1 MPAVTDVVDK
11 RIAYSEAF
19 KVQCM
24 TRYAAG
30 DSPVQIFRD
39 AGLDSSLIGY
49 KRIERCIARWRKT
62 VLPKINGEPVPEKPQ
77 VPRVDVLRQKIAEA
91 SGIAAE
97 HIDESNALREML
109 LESQLRRIEDLEKEL
124 KDVRTMLLREQK
136 RNQAEMRKA
145 ERAGREAASAATVET
160 VPVESA
166 AVGSGVTESGV
177 TDGVNP
183 AAEQAE

>member
-1 MPAVTDVVDK
+1 MTDVVDK

-77 VPRVDVLRQKIAEA
+77 VPRVDVLKQKIAES

-109 LESQLRRIEDLEKEL
+109 LESQLRRIEELEREL
-124 KDVRTMLLREQK
+124 KDVRAMLLREQK

-145 ERAGREAASAATVET
+145 ERAGERMARYGIGKGAGVAASSDVAA
-160 VPVESA
+160 ESDAGGVA
-166 AVGSGVTESGV
+166 AG
-177 TDGVNP
+177 NP
-183 AAEQAE
+183 AAEPAE